1 MLGVTIVILIAFE
14 ILAWRNTR
22 DLKSPAVLFGVFW
35 IVSLINLSTMELS
48 KSVGEVALLVIG
60 LGMVVFQI
68 GYFIGTHVKIDHST
82 YTIAPNNRA
91 MKLLITVLFILAVPV
106 VIQYIGFIRSYGG
119 SLYNAIR
126 AAESNLRLPPL
137 FDYYR
142 KITQYLFFA
151 FAIVYWKEPV
161 EKRKT
166 IRVYVLILFVVA
178 MLSAISVPT
187 RNSILF
193 FGLPLLM
200 CWYCTHHTNNKRI
213 ARTLLIAA
221 IAFLVVF
228 YIISTGKYWYLYSNS
243 GVSRFT
249 VIREELQTY
258 LSGSIAAFSTTW
270 KEHSFTRYG
279 GNTFRFF
286 IAIFDAIFGTS
297 NAVPLVNEFA
307 TFSNGFRTNVFTFY
321 DFYLRDFGIIYSLA
335 IQFAVAIIH
344 GVSYKKM
351 QTGNPYSIYMFS
363 MLSYPLVMQFFQD
376 QYISLLSTWVQII
389 IVGVIVLKSRVFFRR
404 SSAV

>member
-1 MLGVTIVILIAFE
+1 MLVVTILILIALE
-14 ILAWRNTR
+14 ILAWRNTK

-48 KSVGEVALLVIG
+48 NFVGKVALVIIA
-60 LGMVVFQI
+60 LGMAVFQA
-68 GYFIGTHVKIDHST
+68 GYSIGTHIKIDHSEYAIT
-82 YTIAPNNRA
+82 PNNRA
-91 MKLLITVLFILAVPV
+91 MKWLITVLFIFAIPV
-106 VIQYIGFIRSYGG
+106 VIQYIVFVRSYGG

-126 AAESNLRLPPL
+126 AAESALRLPLL

-161 EKRKT
+161 EKRKN
-166 IRVYVLILFVVA
+166 IRVYVLILFIVA
-178 MLSAISVPT
+178 MFSAISVPT

-200 CWYCTHHTNNKRI
+200 CWYCTHHTSNRRI
-213 ARTLLIAA
+213 AISLLIAA

-228 YIISTGKYWYLYSNS
+228 YVISTGKYWYLYTNS
-243 GVSRFT
+243 GASRFT

-258 LSGSIAAFSTTW
+258 LSGSIAAFSKTW

-286 IAIFDAIFGTS
+286 IAILDAVFGTS

-321 DFYLRDFGIIYSLA
+321 DYYLRDFGIIYSLI
-335 IQFAVAIIH
+335 IQFVVAIIH

-351 QTGNPYSIYMFS
+351 QTGNPYSIYIFS
-363 MLSYPLVMQFFQD
+363 MLTYPLVMQFFQD
-376 QYISLLSTWVQII
+376 QYFSLLSTWIQII
-389 IVGVIVLKSRVFFRR
+389 IVGIVILRSRVFFKR
-404 SSAV
+404 SKSV